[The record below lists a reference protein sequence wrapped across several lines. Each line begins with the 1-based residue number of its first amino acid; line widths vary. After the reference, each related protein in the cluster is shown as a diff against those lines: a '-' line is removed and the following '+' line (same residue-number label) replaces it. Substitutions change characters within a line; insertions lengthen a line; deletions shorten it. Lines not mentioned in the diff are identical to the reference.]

1 MICSSVSCS
10 FDRFL
15 MCFLCFVV
23 VTHFPFDSIDSF
35 LLRLKNPCLLSEY
48 IVCFSPYF

>member
-23 VTHFPFDSIDSF
+23 VTHFPFDSIAFFS
-35 LLRLKNPCLLSEY
+35 LKVEKPL
-48 IVCFSPYF
+48 FAF